1 MTLVFVAL
9 AVGAFLIGLSKG
21 GLGGAIG
28 ALVTPLLALV
38 MPVPIALGLALP
50 MLLIGDCFA
59 LYAHWD
65 GWDKR
70 IVWAI
75 LPSTVVG
82 VVIAGLLLDVLT
94 PALLQRGLGLAALLY
109 TAYKLWE
116 RVGKRVP
123 IENVPRWLVHLM
135 GALTGVAST
144 IANAGAP
151 VFTIY
156 LLQLRLVPEVFVG
169 TSVLYFALLNVIK
182 IPAYLNSHV
191 LGLNF
196 LIVDAWAIPLI
207 PFGVWSGVLLD
218 RHIDMPTFETIILVL
233 LAVTGVVLLIK

>member
-94 PALLQRGLGLAALLY
+94 PALLHVGWGWLRCSIPPTSCGSGSVNGFRSR
-109 TAYKLWE
+109 AY
-116 RVGKRVP
+116 RVGWC
-123 IENVPRWLVHLM
+123 I
-135 GALTGVAST
+135 
-144 IANAGAP
+144 
-151 VFTIY
+151 
-156 LLQLRLVPEVFVG
+156 
-169 TSVLYFALLNVIK
+169 
-182 IPAYLNSHV
+182 
-191 LGLNF
+191 
-196 LIVDAWAIPLI
+196 
-207 PFGVWSGVLLD
+207 
-218 RHIDMPTFETIILVL
+218 
-233 LAVTGVVLLIK
+233 